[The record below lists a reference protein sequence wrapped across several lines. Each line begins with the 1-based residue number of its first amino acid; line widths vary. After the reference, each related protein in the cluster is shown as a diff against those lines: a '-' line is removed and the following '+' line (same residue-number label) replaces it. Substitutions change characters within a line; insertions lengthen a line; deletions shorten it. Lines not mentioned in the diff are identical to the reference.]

1 MNLLKKYLTPQVI
14 RWLVTGVGFSALG
27 VGMLKVMA
35 GILAWPYMLS
45 TFIAGEVGTIL
56 RFLVVDRWVFANRRP
71 TWKRLWQY
79 HVANALG
86 FTIWWSAANLLQRAG
101 VHYLL
106 ASILAIF
113 FSIGFSLAT
122 NFLWIW
128 RKPAAAPGQS
138 G

>member
-1 MNLLKKYLTPQVI
+1 MKRLKQFFTPQVI
-14 RWLVTGVGFSALG
+14 RWLVVGVGFSVFGLG
-27 VGMLKVMA
+27 LLKVMS

-45 TFIAGEVGTIL
+45 TFLSGEIGTIL
-56 RFLVVDRWVFANRRP
+56 RFLVVDRWVFAHPRP

-79 HVANALG
+79 HVANAAG
-86 FTIWWSAANLLQRAG
+86 FGVWWTAANLMKNAG

-106 ASILAIF
+106 ASVLAIF

-128 RKPAAAPGQS
+128 RKPAASTSAS
-138 G
+138 